1 LIDNISEVSY
11 PDATLVTLQI
21 NLRSPDDS
29 VTE

>member
-1 LIDNISEVSY
+1 MFEVSH
-11 PDATLVTLQI
+11 PDATLVTFQI